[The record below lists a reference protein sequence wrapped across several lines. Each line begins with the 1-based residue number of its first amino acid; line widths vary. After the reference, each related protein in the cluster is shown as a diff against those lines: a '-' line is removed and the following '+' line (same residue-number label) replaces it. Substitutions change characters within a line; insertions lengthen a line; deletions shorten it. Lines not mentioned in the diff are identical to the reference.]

1 MHICVGMHLAK
12 MELAALLM
20 ALIKRVKRFELGKTE
35 RVVNNVMHG
44 FSKVEVTVHEG
55 AAIH

>member
-1 MHICVGMHLAK
+1 MHLAK